1 MKILFTLERKRRI
14 IHQFIIKFWRI
25 IQLLLKRF
33 IRNSCIYYNLLTTI
47 IRIFSQN
54 LNKTA
59 AIVWKKMSY
68 KIRNCSVLIR
78 FVGSIDRE
86 LIVDSLLMEVGSAL
100 SHLSFIINILRMVFR
115 AVTFYI
121 PFFKLLMFYLN
132 LQCLTQWRVNSFKF
146 RQTRYS

>member
-1 MKILFTLERKRRI
+1 MEEDELQNSELF
-14 IHQFIIKFWRI
+14 
-25 IQLLLKRF
+25 
-33 IRNSCIYYNLLTTI
+33 CIDTVCW
-47 IRIFSQN
+47 F
-54 LNKTA
+54 
-59 AIVWKKMSY
+59 
-68 KIRNCSVLIR
+68 
-78 FVGSIDRE
+78 DRE

-146 RQTRYS
+146 R